1 MRTCLGDFK
10 NYEEMRKT
18 LKEAKISEYKKLV
31 AMSMNSLSME
41 LSNKLF
47 DLADILVN
55 QFGLTRN
62 DIEALEM
69 EVIA

>member
-10 NYEEMRKT
+10 NYEEMIKV

-41 LSNKLF
+41 LSDKLF

>member
-10 NYEEMRKT
+10 NYEEMRKA

-41 LSNKLF
+41 LSDKLF

>member
-10 NYEEMRKT
+10 NYEEMRKV

-41 LSNKLF
+41 LSDKLF

-69 EVIA
+69 RVIA

>member
-10 NYEEMRKT
+10 NYEEMIKV

-41 LSNKLF
+41 LSDKLF

-62 DIEALEM
+62 DIEALEL

>member
-10 NYEEMRKT
+10 NQEKMRKA

-41 LSNKLF
+41 LSDKLF